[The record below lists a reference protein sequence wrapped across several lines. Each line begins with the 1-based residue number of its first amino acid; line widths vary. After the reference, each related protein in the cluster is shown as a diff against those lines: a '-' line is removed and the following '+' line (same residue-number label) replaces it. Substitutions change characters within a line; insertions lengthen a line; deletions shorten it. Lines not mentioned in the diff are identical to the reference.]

1 MRENLIVAN
10 WKLNGDWSLC
20 KKFASYEWVIPNNTS
35 VIVCPPN
42 IYLKSFCEA
51 LTKNESPLKS
61 GAQDVSE
68 WSGGAYTGH
77 ISATMLKEA
86 SLEYV
91 IIGHSERRQ
100 WCMETDEQVALKVRQ
115 ALMVGLHPIVC
126 VGESLEQREADQTL
140 KVIESQLSPV
150 LRVLEE
156 LGTSLKDV
164 SFAYE
169 PRWAIG
175 TGKSATPEQ
184 AQLVHKSI
192 REFSSTLDS
201 SKNLRILY
209 GGSVTDANINSLLA
223 MSDINGALVGGASL
237 KAETFDALIKQTN

>member
-1 MRENLIVAN
+1 M
-10 WKLNGDWSLC
+10 
-20 KKFASYEWVIPNNTS
+20 
-35 VIVCPPN
+35 
-42 IYLKSFCEA
+42 
-51 LTKNESPLKS
+51 
-61 GAQDVSE
+61 
-68 WSGGAYTGH
+68 
-77 ISATMLKEA
+77 
-86 SLEYV
+86 
-91 IIGHSERRQ
+91 
-100 WCMETDEQVALKVRQ
+100 
-115 ALMVGLHPIVC
+115 
-126 VGESLEQREADQTL
+126 
-140 KVIESQLSPV
+140 
-150 LRVLEE
+150 RVLEE

-192 REFSSTLDS
+192 RKFSSTLDS

-237 KAETFDALIKQTN
+237 KAETFDALINKLIKFLLREVYCVRTNYYYIPCLNCIGHCYINSSSAR